1 MTFTTQWISDMQ
13 IEIRRE
19 WVWTLLAVS
28 LMVVLGGLGYG
39 VSPHA
44 ADGRPMLLL
53 PDVRSVETYR
63 RQAVRWVE
71 AWRGLDDHLRSSLTN
86 TSGELLEQSRLA
98 QSDFET
104 AVELARQVDRQDGPP
119 AVFGLRDQAAQTA
132 TAYVDATAALNRW
145 LSAPSEENRAALDET
160 YQRASEALTTI
171 QANKWIAG
179 DPATA
184 IEAK

>member
-1 MTFTTQWISDMQ
+1 MQ

-19 WVWTLLAVS
+19 WVWTLLVVS
-28 LMVVLGGLGYG
+28 LMVVLGGLGYR
-39 VSPHA
+39 VSPRA

-53 PDVRSVETYR
+53 PNVRSVETYR
-63 RQAVRWVE
+63 RQAVRWVGD
-71 AWRGLDDHLRSSLTN
+71 WRELDEHIRSMLTR

-104 AVELARQVDRQDGPP
+104 AVELARQVDRQDAPP

-160 YQRASEALTTI
+160 YQRASNALTAI